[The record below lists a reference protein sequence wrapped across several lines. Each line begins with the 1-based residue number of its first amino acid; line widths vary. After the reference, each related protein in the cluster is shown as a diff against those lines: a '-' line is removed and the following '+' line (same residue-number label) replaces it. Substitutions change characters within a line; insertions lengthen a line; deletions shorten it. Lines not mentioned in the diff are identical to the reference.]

1 MTQTTL
7 SFGVVLLY
15 WVVCPFGAAV
25 PIERIQKR
33 GQIDCFPVVPPTTP
47 FYWWD
52 CANAVLDINAK
63 NPNSHNVPY
72 VFGSDIGATYS
83 NDVYSWTSGS

>member
-1 MTQTTL
+1 M
-7 SFGVVLLY
+7 
-15 WVVCPFGAAV
+15 